1 MCAGVYMR
9 AGHARTQLFY
19 LPFALLALLAG
30 LLCVSA
36 RMASPHLAADSAIG
50 DTTLL
55 VWVYVFGAL
64 GALLSPRWDASR
76 A

>member
-1 MCAGVYMR
+1 MTTDVLTPEEGVYMR

-36 RMASPHLAADSAIG
+36 RMASPHWPPTARSTTRRCSSGSTSSERSAR
-50 DTTLL
+50 
-55 VWVYVFGAL
+55 F
-64 GALLSPRWDASR
+64 
-76 A
+76 